1 MGRPRAEHGTY
12 AAYRRHLADKTA
24 VCAPCR
30 DASRAKNRERSNS
43 AAARAARASTSP
55 KREKADSESVAPS
68 APVQPAAVDE
78 AGHISRLE
86 VLKEMLQ
93 TSRETI
99 AVLKGSDSSRLYLLM
114 REQREIVREI
124 SEIQGNG
131 QVKGVTLADQ
141 LADARAA
148 RAARAAG
155 A

>member
-1 MGRPRAEHGTY
+1 MKRTQ
-12 AAYRRHLADKTA
+12 AD
-24 VCAPCR
+24 P
-30 DASRAKNRERSNS
+30 
-43 AAARAARASTSP
+43 P
-55 KREKADSESVAPS
+55 ADPPPVPVAP
-68 APVQPAAVDE
+68 APVDE
-78 AGHISRLE
+78 NDHISRLE

-99 AVLKGSDSSRLYLLM
+99 AAMKGRDPSRLYLLM

-141 LADARAA
+141 LAEARNA
-148 RAARAAG
+148 RDARAAG